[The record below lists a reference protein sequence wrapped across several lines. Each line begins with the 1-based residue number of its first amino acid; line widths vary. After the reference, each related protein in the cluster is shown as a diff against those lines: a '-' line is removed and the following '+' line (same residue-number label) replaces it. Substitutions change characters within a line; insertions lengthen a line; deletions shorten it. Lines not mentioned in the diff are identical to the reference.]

1 MGQPR
6 TGRGQTFS
14 GLARNDRFTVKR
26 PRAGQS
32 GSAPTAII
40 VVVVVATVALRVLQ
54 ISGPRLVAAALRAK
68 HGNVRAYAD
77 RQFFGFC

>member
-14 GLARNDRFTVKR
+14 GLARNDRFAVKR

-40 VVVVVATVALRVLQ
+40 VVVVVLVLVLILVDVDNVAFLLW
-54 ISGPRLVAAALRAK
+54 
-68 HGNVRAYAD
+68 
-77 RQFFGFC
+77 F